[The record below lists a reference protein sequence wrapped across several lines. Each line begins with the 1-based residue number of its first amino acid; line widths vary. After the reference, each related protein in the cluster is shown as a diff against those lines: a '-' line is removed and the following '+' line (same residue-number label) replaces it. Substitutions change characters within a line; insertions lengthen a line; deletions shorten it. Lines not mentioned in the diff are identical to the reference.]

1 MELEE
6 AGFDHVLEERSDA
19 SEAECEQR
27 NANDDY
33 IEEMKA
39 QIKEETARQKKEQ
52 LAKDREG

>member
-1 MELEE
+1 MEE